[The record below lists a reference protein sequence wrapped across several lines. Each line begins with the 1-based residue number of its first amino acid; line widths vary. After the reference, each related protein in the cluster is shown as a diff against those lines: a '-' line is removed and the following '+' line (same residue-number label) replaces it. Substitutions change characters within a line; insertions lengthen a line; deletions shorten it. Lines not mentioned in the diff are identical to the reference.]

1 MGKKKSTSKKEVEKY
16 HERTYFVLDKGE
28 GDHLVEYVINIYTT
42 ESGTLVEMIA
52 ADNGSWSPSFV
63 GTMVASVIDTGEGY
77 KWNLLPIG
85 KEHDYTD
92 AHIMTILLAFLNSA
106 LNKPIQYEIVETR
119 KIIGSEVR

>member
-16 HERTYFVLDKGE
+16 HEMTYFVLDKGE

-52 ADNGSWSPSFV
+52 ADNGSWSPSFA

-77 KWNLLPIG
+77 KWNLLPIS

-92 AHIMTILLAFLNSA
+92 AHIMMILLAFLNTT
-106 LNKPIQYEIVETR
+106 LNKPIQYEIVETK
-119 KIIGSEVR
+119 KIIESEVR